1 MEVPTLRRSS
11 FPEDYAPTNFSLFSE
26 SSVEVVR
33 DKGCDLAVKCEDSPS
48 RHNYK
53 IHFQAP

>member
-11 FPEDYAPTNFSLFSE
+11 FPEDGTGTNFSLFSE

-33 DKGCDLAVKCEDSPS
+33 HKGCDLAVEM
-48 RHNYK
+48 
-53 IHFQAP
+53 